1 MNVQNES
8 ILKPKWINGDPMSQR
23 ENGSQRENQPFR
35 FDNVQQRSL
44 TQFGQHFNIK
54 REVPNWGEK
63 GIWIQVSWEAAVQRM
78 RANQPKKPTKDLI
91 HPGKKQGS
99 KLRDKSHGDQH
110 RLSQISFK
118 KPLLVP
124 S

>member
-1 MNVQNES
+1 
-8 ILKPKWINGDPMSQR
+8 MSQR
-23 ENGSQRENQPFR
+23 ENGSQRENQPFW
-35 FDNVQQRSL
+35 FDNVQQRIL
-44 TQFGQHFNIK
+44 TQFEQHFSIK

-63 GIWIQVSWEAAVQRM
+63 GIWIQVSREAAVQRM
-78 RANQPKKPTKDLI
+78 RTNQPKKPTKDSI
-91 HPGKKQGS
+91 HPEKKQSS
-99 KLRDKSHGDQH
+99 KLHDESHGDQH